1 MLLRLLIIPPLLAL
15 AGLFTFGLLATFEP
29 PGWPLLRLFY
39 ALSIAT
45 CLAGAG
51 LTWFRTREVGTRG

>member
-1 MLLRLLIIPPLLAL
+1 MLLHLLIIPPLLAL
-15 AGLFTFGLLATFEP
+15 AGLFAFWPARHLRT

-39 ALSIAT
+39 ALAIAA

-51 LTWFRTREVGTRG
+51 LTWVKTRKGGV